1 MGEKSVAR
9 NDSAVQ
15 GKCVERFVSKIDKL
29 DAKILRA
36 LQSDASQSIAELAE
50 KIGLSTN
57 ACWKRVKRLDDEGFI
72 LRRVALLDRSKINQ
86 SVTAFV
92 EIRTDQHEEEWLEQ
106 FADAVRA
113 IPEIVEFYRLSGQV
127 DYMLKIVCSDIAD
140 YDRIYKKLIRNAR
153 LRDVSSYFA
162 MEQLKYTTELPVGE
176 S

>member
-1 MGEKSVAR
+1 M
-9 NDSAVQ
+9 
-15 GKCVERFVSKIDKL
+15 SKIDKL

-36 LQSDASQSIAELAE
+36 LQSDASQSVTDLAE
-50 KIGLSTN
+50 TIGLSTN
-57 ACWKRVKRLDDEGFI
+57 ACWKRVKRLEDEGFI
-72 LRRVALLDRSKINQ
+72 LKRVALLDRSKIDR

-92 EIRTDQHEEEWLEQ
+92 EIRTDQHEEDWLEQ

-162 MEQLKYTTELPVGE
+162 MEQLKYTTEIPVDE
-176 S
+176 T

>member
-1 MGEKSVAR
+1 M
-9 NDSAVQ
+9 
-15 GKCVERFVSKIDKL
+15 SKIDKL

-36 LQSDASQSIAELAE
+36 LQSDASQSVTDLAE
-50 KIGLSTN
+50 TIGLSTN
-57 ACWKRVKRLDDEGFI
+57 ACWKRVKRLEDEGFI
-72 LRRVALLDRSKINQ
+72 LKRVALLDRSKIDR

-92 EIRTDQHEEEWLEQ
+92 EIRTDRHEENWLEQ

-162 MEQLKYTTELPVGE
+162 MEQLKYTTEIPVDE
-176 S
+176 I

>member
-1 MGEKSVAR
+1 M
-9 NDSAVQ
+9 
-15 GKCVERFVSKIDKL
+15 SKIDKL

-36 LQSDASQSIAELAE
+36 LQSDASQSVTDLAE
-50 KIGLSTN
+50 TIGLSTN
-57 ACWKRVKRLDDEGFI
+57 ACWKRVKRLEDDGFI
-72 LRRVALLDRSKINQ
+72 LKRVALLDRSKIDR

-92 EIRTDQHEEEWLEQ
+92 EIRTDQHEEDWLEQ

-162 MEQLKYTTELPVGE
+162 MEQLKYTTEIPVDE
-176 S
+176 I

>member
-1 MGEKSVAR
+1 M
-9 NDSAVQ
+9 
-15 GKCVERFVSKIDKL
+15 SKIDKL

-36 LQSDASQSIAELAE
+36 LQSDASQSVTDLAE
-50 KIGLSTN
+50 TIGLSTN
-57 ACWKRVKRLDDEGFI
+57 ACWKRVKRLEDEGFI
-72 LRRVALLDRSKINQ
+72 LKRVALLDRSKIDR

-92 EIRTDQHEEEWLEQ
+92 EIRTDQHEEDWLEQ

-162 MEQLKYTTELPVGE
+162 MEQLKYTTEIPVDE
-176 S
+176 I

>member
-1 MGEKSVAR
+1 ML
-9 NDSAVQ
+9 
-15 GKCVERFVSKIDKL
+15 SKIDKL

-36 LQSDASQSIAELAE
+36 LQSDASQSITELAE

-57 ACWKRVKRLDDEGFI
+57 ACWKRVKRLEDEGFI
-72 LRRVALLDRSKINQ
+72 LKRVALLDRSKINR

-92 EIRTDQHEEEWLEQ
+92 EIRTDQHEEQWLNE
-106 FADAVRA
+106 FAEAVRA

-140 YDRIYKKLIRNAR
+140 YDRIYKKLIQKAR